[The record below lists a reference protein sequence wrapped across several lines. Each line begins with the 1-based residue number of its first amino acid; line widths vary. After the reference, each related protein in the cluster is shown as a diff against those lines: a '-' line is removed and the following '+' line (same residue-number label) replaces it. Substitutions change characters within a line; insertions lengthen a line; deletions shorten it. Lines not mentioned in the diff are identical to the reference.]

1 MAEMDMVLSIEQF
14 FEALD
19 LDGQGS
25 VTIDEFV
32 QGVLRYQATPTNLD
46 VYTVLGHVQRIHE
59 LVKNNNKLVKESM
72 RRNKADKASLEKSM
86 SEMKADIALIKAAV
100 MTGKVPEGPSVTS
113 VGQVPQIPGET
124 PSVTEVGQLLIEDR
138 THRIFF
144 CSEKNPCPR

>member
-46 VYTVLGHVQRIHE
+46 VY
-59 LVKNNNKLVKESM
+59 
-72 RRNKADKASLEKSM
+72 
-86 SEMKADIALIKAAV
+86 
-100 MTGKVPEGPSVTS
+100 P
-113 VGQVPQIPGET
+113 
-124 PSVTEVGQLLIEDR
+124 
-138 THRIFF
+138 
-144 CSEKNPCPR
+144 